1 MRAPTPQL
9 SLAKALFDWL
19 RSADQAPK
27 PARRPR
33 GVALVNTGQKS
44 IALHNAPW
52 PKGAREKGVPRPQRE
67 VEITHMTYADLSRYP
82 GHALREIRKSATNFR
97 GGIRR

>member
-27 PARRPR
+27 QARQPR

-44 IALHNAPW
+44 IALHKARCT
-52 PKGAREKGVPRPQRE
+52 KGMPRPQRE
-67 VEITHMTYADLSRYP
+67 VVITHATYADLSRYP

-97 GGIRR
+97 GEIRR